1 MAERSTGRSARAP
14 RPPSPFGAGPGV
26 GMMGLMAGLIMRKGP
41 SPGVRF
47 PLDERLVLGRHRNAD
62 VVVQDPGASRRHAV
76 VVHRGGLFRV
86 LDLGSTNGTLLNGR
100 RVEKEALLTEGDLI
114 QIGAEVFEFV
124 VRDQASREPAT
135 VSLITAPLKGRT
147 AVGPEEVAGSTL

>member
-1 MAERSTGRSARAP
+1 
-14 RPPSPFGAGPGV
+14 
-26 GMMGLMAGLIMRKGP
+26 MAGLIMRKGP

-76 VVHRGGLFRV
+76 IVHRGGIFRV

-100 RVEKEALLTEGDLI
+100 RVQKEALLTEGDLI
-114 QIGAEVFEFV
+114 QIGTEVCEFV
-124 VRDQASREPAT
+124 VGEPPSRDPAT
-135 VSLITAPLKGRT
+135 VSLL
-147 AVGPEEVAGSTL
+147 